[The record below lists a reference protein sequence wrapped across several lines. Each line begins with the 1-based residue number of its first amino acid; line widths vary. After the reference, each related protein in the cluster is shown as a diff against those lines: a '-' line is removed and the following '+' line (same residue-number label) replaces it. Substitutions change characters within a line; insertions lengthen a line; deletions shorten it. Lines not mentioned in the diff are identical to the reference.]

1 MAKAKKPAKARA
13 KRASALKAVA
23 PATEAISE
31 PSVAAPASPAPSV
44 SEYAVGD
51 PIFHPMFGDGTL
63 MAIDADKLTIKFA
76 GNITKQIR
84 ADFVKSRK
92 S

>member
-13 KRASALKAVA
+13 KSALALKVVA
-23 PATEAISE
+23 PTKLSE
-31 PSVAAPASPAPSV
+31 PTEVALSSPAPSV

-51 PIFHPMFGDGTL
+51 QIFHPMFGDGTL

>member
-1 MAKAKKPAKARA
+1 M
-13 KRASALKAVA
+13 
-23 PATEAISE
+23 
-31 PSVAAPASPAPSV
+31 
-44 SEYAVGD
+44 GD
-51 PIFHPMFGDGTL
+51 QIFHPMFGDGTL
-63 MAIDADKLTIKFA
+63 MAIDADKLTINFA